1 MGFKGTIVN
10 RLNGG
15 LGRTNPTDDG
25 VCLLVVGAG
34 IVATGLALNT
44 AVEFL
49 TVENAEAVGITP
61 SYDDTNSIL
70 AHHHIDEFFRIS
82 PDGNL
87 FVVLVANAAIKMV
100 GFVRNVTDVVADFP
114 AYIAQKQLIN
124 STLRAQNRNISA
136 MLIEGNEFSSATAI
150 SAYPDLRGEEADN
163 ISVVIAHD
171 PGIASIKA
179 AYANYGAIGSA
190 LGALSVRGV
199 HENIASVDIENKPS
213 IYRANRDYPLTD
225 KARLRWL
232 DGALQNGTQFS
243 SLTAAEIVA
252 LSLKGYIFAGSY
264 SGYAGIFFSDSHT
277 ATLSSSDYSRI
288 ENNRTWDK
296 GADAIR
302 NILLPRVKS
311 NLQKDP
317 ETGTIDAGEAGE
329 LEELARTALR
339 PMEAAQEISGFEV
352 FIDASQT
359 LLNDT
364 PLQVKADLV
373 KNNIIHEITVDL
385 GLTNKIS

>member
-87 FVVLVANAAIKMV
+87 FVVLADVNFTDAMLSEILVANAAIKMV

-150 SAYPDLRGEEADN
+150 SAYPDLRAEEADN

-225 KARLRWL
+225 KMVRWC
-232 DGALQNGTQFS
+232 
-243 SLTAAEIVA
+243 LTE
-252 LSLKGYIFAGSY
+252 
-264 SGYAGIFFSDSHT
+264 
-277 ATLSSSDYSRI
+277 
-288 ENNRTWDK
+288 
-296 GADAIR
+296 R
-302 NILLPRVKS
+302 N
-311 NLQKDP
+311 
-317 ETGTIDAGEAGE
+317 TI
-329 LEELARTALR
+329 
-339 PMEAAQEISGFEV
+339 
-352 FIDASQT
+352 
-359 LLNDT
+359 
-364 PLQVKADLV
+364 
-373 KNNIIHEITVDL
+373 
-385 GLTNKIS
+385 